1 MYSQFLETLSGLST
15 LRAFQWSQAAI
26 LKNYEL
32 VDNSQKP
39 FYLLIMVQRWLV
51 LILDLT
57 TAALALLV
65 VGFAVY
71 LRGSVSIGLTGV
83 SLVQL
88 ISLSETL
95 NLFMQF
101 WTSMETSL
109 GGVARIKQFSE
120 ETGEEYLAGENAEPE
135 ANWPAMGHVVI
146 EDLCAS
152 YGENGE
158 VRALDGVSL
167 EIQAGEKVAICGRTG
182 R

>member
-15 LRAFQWSQAAI
+15 LRAFGWSQAAI

-32 VDNSQKP
+32 VDRSQKP

-57 TAALALLV
+57 TAGLALLV

-71 LRGSVSIGLTGV
+71 MRGSVSVGLTGV

-95 NLFMQF
+95 NLLMQF

-109 GGVARIKQFSE
+109 GAVARIKQFAE
-120 ETGEEYLAGENAEPE
+120 ETGEEYLPGEDEEP
-135 ANWPAMGHVVI
+135 APTWPQKGHIVV
-146 EDLCAS
+146 ENVCAS
-152 YGENGE
+152 YSDDGE

-167 EIQAGEKVAICGRTG
+167 EIVPGEKVAICGRTG